1 MLDEPLSNLDAKLRV
16 ETREEIRRIQ
26 QQVGITTLFVTH
38 DQEEAMSISDHIAVI
53 DHGVLQQYDK
63 PQAMYQNPCNVFV
76 ANFLGMPQINMLE
89 ADITDAGVLHA
100 GALLRARADFPDGI
114 RLPNGHYRI
123 GIRPEDFELS
133 QNGLPQVADHVRM
146 TGRDLLVF
154 FTLGD
159 TALRLLA
166 HSDQPIVKGSAFG
179 LRVRPGHLIVFG
191 SDDKVLAKC

>member
-1 MLDEPLSNLDAKLRV
+1 
-16 ETREEIRRIQ
+16 
-26 QQVGITTLFVTH
+26 
-38 DQEEAMSISDHIAVI
+38 MSISDHIAVI

-146 TGRDLLVF
+146 TGPRPACLF
-154 FTLGD
+154 HLGRYG
-159 TALRLLA
+159 AA
-166 HSDQPIVKGSAFG
+166 AAGPIPDQPIVKGSAFG

>member
-1 MLDEPLSNLDAKLRV
+1 
-16 ETREEIRRIQ
+16 
-26 QQVGITTLFVTH
+26 
-38 DQEEAMSISDHIAVI
+38 MSISDHIAVI
-53 DHGVLQQYDK
+53 DHGVLQQYDR

-76 ANFLGMPQINMLE
+76 ANFLGMPQINMLDAE
-89 ADITDAGVLHA
+89 ITDAGVVHA
-100 GALLRARADFPDGI
+100 GALLRARADFPAGMQ
-114 RLPNGHYRI
+114 LPNGHYRI

-133 QNGLPQVADHVRM
+133 KGGLPQVADHVRM

-154 FTLGD
+154 FTLGG